1 MMETVREM
9 IARIDAEMQAAAG
22 WLEIERL
29 EDGPHL
35 ASSGVRCQADAVEFD
50 DDAGFTT
57 RIPYGSVVAIRFGR
71 QGEAMPL
78 ATLAAP
84 RVVVPLRATG

>member
-1 MMETVREM
+1 METVREM
-9 IARIDAEMQAAAG
+9 IARIDAEMRASCG
-22 WLEIERL
+22 WIEIEASA
-29 EDGPHL
+29 DGPHL
-35 ASSGVRCQADAVEFD
+35 ASGNLRCHAESVEFD

-57 RIPYGSVVAIRFGR
+57 EIAYASVVAIRFGR

-84 RVVVPLRATG
+84 RAVVPFRAAG